1 MLKFL
6 KVQNTFDIAPI
17 LQIFE
22 ILVQTTFVE
31 KYQDDQNQLT
41 LSLICQHITL
51 RIYNIINCYI
61 MNKVLLV
68 VE

>member
-1 MLKFL
+1 M
-6 KVQNTFDIAPI
+6 QNTFDIAPI
-17 LQIFE
+17 LHIFE

-31 KYQDDQNQLT
+31 KYQDVQNQLT

-51 RIYNIINCYI
+51 RVYNIINCYI